1 MNDTTRI
8 YHYYIKGKMVP
19 DIESM
24 CAFLLDEGILYVT
37 SAIERD
43 TNNECIG
50 LYILINDYFVPAA
63 DSESVTY
70 DEIPKLFKM
79 YKEKKQDG
87 VAQFVAD
94 KRGIPNIYWKEK
106 DSNFKSNLEKHK
118 FDGNKL
124 VKSVEDFA
132 RTLTMPE
139 LIKENQDVLNEN
151 YEQPNDNKPDNS

>member
-1 MNDTTRI
+1 MNDDNRI
-8 YHYYIKGKMVP
+8 YHYYIKGEMIP

-43 TNNECIG
+43 TNKECIG

-106 DSNFKSNLEKHK
+106 DSNFKLNL
-118 FDGNKL
+118 
-124 VKSVEDFA
+124 KS
-132 RTLTMPE
+132 
-139 LIKENQDVLNEN
+139 
-151 YEQPNDNKPDNS
+151 